1 MQAKISKT
9 LEAIIARTAFETSK
23 RAITHS
29 LKDFLTLEILR
40 EEGSLAHQ
48 ILTSRLKDWEIHQI
62 CLRIESE
69 IRSVS
74 APDSSRQNP
83 EEFFPL
89 YTRELQRLFAPMH
102 HVSTAHALLH
112 IVSDPHT
119 ITSQVLAMYHFD
131 AQAIATELQKMT
143 LEADQTT
150 PPDTN
155 FRPTPE
161 LRFIGLREPVRDTPP
176 AEPAL
181 LDKFG
186 TDLTYEARRGR
197 IDPVVGR
204 EREMERIVQILS
216 RRKKNN
222 PILIGEP
229 GTGKTAIVE
238 GLAQRILRGDV
249 PENLKNKQLYSL
261 DMGAL
266 VAGAKY
272 KGEFEERLKSVI
284 NEVTK
289 SDGNIIL
296 FIDEIHTL
304 VGAGKGEGAMDAAN
318 ILKPALARGE
328 LRSIGAT
335 TLDEYQKYFEK
346 DKALERRFQ
355 TVMVNE
361 PDTASSISILRGLK
375 ERYENHHQVRIKDEA
390 IIAAVE
396 LSNRYITER
405 FLPDKAIDLMDEAAA
420 KLRMER
426 DSLPEELDEIERRL
440 KQLEIER
447 EAIKREKDEAKL
459 AQLNKEIAELKEQ
472 ETSYKAKWQSEKQ
485 LVNKIQENKKEIE
498 QLKFEADKAER
509 EGDYGRVAEIR
520 YGKLQALENE
530 IKSIQEDLKHKQ
542 GDNAL
547 IKEEVTAEDIADVVS
562 RWTGIPV
569 SKMLQS
575 EREKLLHLEDEL
587 HKRVI
592 GQDEAIQA
600 VADAV
605 RRSRAGLQD
614 PKRPIGSF
622 IFLGTTGVGKT
633 ELAKALAE
641 YLFDDESLMT
651 RIDMSE
657 YQEKHTVSRLIG
669 APPGYVGY
677 DEGGQLTEAVRRKPY
692 SVVLFDEIE
701 KAHPDVFN
709 ILLQVLDDGRL
720 TDNKGRTVNF
730 KNTIIIMTSNLGSA
744 YIQSQFEKIN
754 AQNHDQIVEDTKTEV
769 INKLKKTI
777 RPEFLNR
784 IDETIMFQP
793 LNRPQIEQIV
803 RLQINGIQKMLN
815 ENGVTLRMTDEAVDF
830 IATAGYDPEFGARPV
845 KRAIQRYLLNDLS
858 KKLLS
863 QEVDRSKPIIVER
876 SGDSLKFRN

>member
-222 PILIGEP
+222 PILIGEA
-229 GTGKTAIVE
+229 GVGKSAIVE
-238 GLAQRILRGDV
+238 GLALRMAADEV
-249 PENLKNKQLYSL
+249 PATIRGKRLYSL
-261 DMGAL
+261 DVSSL
-266 VAGAKY
+266 LAGTKY
-272 KGEFEERLKSVI
+272 RGEFEERMQRLLEELRRKQDS
-284 NEVTK
+284 
-289 SDGNIIL
+289 IL
-296 FIDEIHTL
+296 FIDEIHTIA
-304 VGAGKGEGAMDAAN
+304 GAGSTQGSLDTAN

-328 LRSIGAT
+328 LQVIGAT
-335 TLDEYQKYFEK
+335 TLDEYRE
-346 DKALERRFQ
+346 DIESDPALERRFQ
-355 TVMVNE
+355 KILVE
-361 PDTASSISILRGLK
+361 PASEEETLQILHNIAPHY
-375 ERYENHHQVRIKDEA
+375 ERHHGVRYSDEA
-390 IIAAVE
+390 LRACVA
-396 LSNRYITER
+396 LTGRYITDR
-405 FLPDKAIDLMDEAAA
+405 NFPDKAIDVLDEAGARIHLQDKGKTEKPSRKTASREPVGAA
-420 KLRMER
+420 AGAKTPKNRSR
-426 DSLPEELDEIERRL
+426 KTAAADTTTVGGAVWTLPSDPGPPEIR
-440 KQLEIER
+440 
-447 EAIKREKDEAKL
+447 
-459 AQLNKEIAELKEQ
+459 AEH
-472 ETSYKAKWQSEKQ
+472 
-485 LVNKIQENKKEIE
+485 IE
-498 QLKFEADKAER
+498 Q
-509 EGDYGRVAEIR
+509 VIT
-520 YGKLQALENE
+520 
-530 IKSIQEDLKHKQ
+530 SM
-542 GDNAL
+542 
-547 IKEEVTAEDIADVVS
+547 
-562 RWTGIPV
+562 TGIPAERL
-569 SKMLQS
+569 SGSES
-575 EREKLLHLEDEL
+575 ERLRGLADYLSA
-587 HKRVI
+587 RVI
-592 GQDEAIQA
+592 GQCEAVEKISRSIQ
-600 VADAV
+600 
-605 RRSRAGLQD
+605 RSRAGLKD
-614 PKRPIGSF
+614 EGRPIGVF
-622 IFLGTTGVGKT
+622 MFVGPTGVGKT
-633 ELAKALAE
+633 LLAKELSKW
-641 YLFDDESLMT
+641 LFDENKGLI

-657 YQEKHTVSRLIG
+657 YSEKHNVARLIG
-669 APPGYVGY
+669 SPPGYVGY
-677 DEGGQLTEAVRRKPY
+677 GEGGQLTEAVRRHPY

-701 KAHPDVFN
+701 KAHPEVFN
-709 ILLQVLDDGRL
+709 TLLQIFDEGHRRFGAQGRFPKYGNHSHLQRRIAGRGNTLHAGRVQHLFEIGHPAESPAVGIPPGAGRNLRTGVPEPHRRHRHLPHARPLGRGADHRPGTQGAALPYRPTRLQGRNHRRGEADPCRHRLPAQIRRPRPAPHAARTHRGTSLGTDYRRQTAQRGAGDRGTRRRKGGDSPGRL
-720 TDNKGRTVNF
+720 T
-730 KNTIIIMTSNLGSA
+730 
-744 YIQSQFEKIN
+744 
-754 AQNHDQIVEDTKTEV
+754 
-769 INKLKKTI
+769 
-777 RPEFLNR
+777 
-784 IDETIMFQP
+784 
-793 LNRPQIEQIV
+793 
-803 RLQINGIQKMLN
+803 
-815 ENGVTLRMTDEAVDF
+815 
-830 IATAGYDPEFGARPV
+830 
-845 KRAIQRYLLNDLS
+845 
-858 KKLLS
+858 
-863 QEVDRSKPIIVER
+863 
-876 SGDSLKFRN
+876 